1 MLCVDKKRHIKGE
14 KYITPMNF
22 AEHLRLENQT
32 FQRIAMFILIDSY
45 KMDFKKILLYWYNY

>member
-14 KYITPMNF
+14 KHITPMNF